1 MENTTIE
8 QKSVQKKVLPNATG
22 VLVLGICSLALC
34 WCYGIVGII
43 LGIIALVL
51 GNKAKKMYEENPELY
66 TESSFKNMK
75 AGRTCGIIGLCIGG
89 AYLLVVIIYLLV
101 IGAALGT
108 FFTSMPWEQFNSF

>member
-8 QKSVQKKVLPNATG
+8 QKSVQKKVLPNATAI
-22 VLVLGICSLALC
+22 LVLGICSLALC
-34 WCYGIVGII
+34 WCYGIVGLT

-51 GNKAKKMYEENPELY
+51 SNKAKALYNDNPELY

-89 AYLLVVIIYLLV
+89 AYLLIMIIYFL
-101 IGAALGT
+101 IAGIALGT
-108 FFTSMPWEQFNSF
+108 FFSTMPWDQFNSY

>member
-34 WCYGIVGII
+34 WCYGIVGIV

-51 GNKAKKMYEENPELY
+51 GNKAKKLYEENPELY

-89 AYLLVVIIYLLV
+89 AYLLIVIIYLLIV
-101 IGAALGT
+101 GVALGT
-108 FFTSMPWEQFNSF
+108 FFTQMPWDQFNSY